1 LCVKRRLLLLVAA
14 PLALSACGG
23 GSSSLPPVRTGRLP
37 PPPPLPTG
45 PLETTTSFGKLVLS
59 VYFLRDGQVAA
70 AHRVVPATQQVAG
83 AALEALFKGP
93 KKSEHAAH
101 LATAIPKSLTFNNLA
116 VASGTAHVDL
126 SRKPSSGAE
135 AQIVYTLTQFPTVRS
150 VRIGSKRLTRK
161 SFERYTPAI
170 LLEQPVVGERVS
182 SPVELRGTAN
192 TFEGRFQMELRAGGR
207 RLAKHRIR
215 ASSGT
220 GTRGTF
226 DTSIAFQ
233 IRKPTAAV
241 LLVYERSPQNGRPI
255 HVVRIPLQLRP

>member
-1 LCVKRRLLLLVAA
+1 MKRRLLLLVVL

-23 GSSSLPPVRTGRLP
+23 GSSTLPPVSTGRLP

-45 PLETTTSFGKLVLS
+45 PMETTTSSGKLVLS
-59 VYFLRDGQVAA
+59 VYFLRDGKVAA
-70 AHRVVPATQQVAG
+70 AHRVIPATQEVGG

-93 KKSEHAAH
+93 SESERAAG
-101 LATAIPKSLTFNNLA
+101 LATAIPKALTFQNLS
-116 VASGTAHVDL
+116 VASGRARLDL
-126 SRKPSSGAE
+126 SGNPRPPAK
-135 AQIVYTLTQFPTVRS
+135 AQIVYTLTQFPTVQS
-150 VRIGSKRLTRK
+150 VRIGSKAFTRK
-161 SFERYTPAI
+161 SLERYSPAI

-207 RLAKHRIR
+207 RLAKHPLS

-226 DTSIAFQ
+226 DTSIAFK

-241 LLVYERSPQNGRPI
+241 VLVYETSPQNGRPI
-255 HVVRIPLQLRP
+255 HVVRIPLRLLP